1 MRIAPP
7 PWASRISDVSLRA
20 IGSGKL
26 SETKASLPRVV
37 MTTGPS
43 SVEYTCST
51 EPSPDDAAVSAVDC
65 N

>member
-51 EPSPDDAAVSAVDC
+51 EQQYS
-65 N
+65 